1 MSAWW
6 RRLTHY
12 ARPQS
17 RGLIALA
24 ALMLLGV
31 GVELL
36 NPWPLKLLVDHVLVA
51 KPLPDA
57 VAWIGSLPGGSSA
70 YVLLGWLVG
79 ATVLLF
85 LARRGITTLQ
95 DYLQAGVGCRMVYD
109 LGADLF
115 DQLQQLSL
123 RFHRR
128 HHVGDLVRRITHDTK
143 CVRDLVI
150 GVFLAVVTSLAA
162 VVSMLVVMWRLDPVL
177 SLLTLLVAIPIGV
190 LIRICSRPMSERSFE
205 QMELEGE
212 IMSLAEQTLT
222 ALPLVQ
228 AFGRE
233 SYEDERFRRL
243 SGRTVQAYLR
253 AVVAQLQFRVGT
265 KAATAVGAAVIMA
278 IGGIHVLRGSLSVGS
293 LIVFL
298 SYLVSL
304 YAPLEV
310 LAYLSSGFAT
320 AAAGA
325 RRVLSILD
333 AGAGLEE
340 RPDAKPLARRAARE
354 RGHVRLEGVTFGYE
368 VGRPVLHE
376 ITLEA
381 QPGETVALVGT
392 TGAGK
397 STLVS
402 LVPRF
407 FDPWE
412 GRVTFDGHDLRDLQ
426 LSSLRDHVALV
437 LQEPYLLPLTIADN
451 IAYGRPGAAGASI
464 VAAARAANADGF
476 IGRLPGGYET
486 VVGERGA
493 TLSGGEQQRL
503 AIARAFLKD
512 APVLIL
518 DEPTSA
524 LDAET
529 ETLLL
534 GALERLMAGRTTFI
548 IAHRLSTIRRAE
560 RIVVIDEGRVVEMG
574 SHRQLLDAGGRYSN
588 FHRIQSGGDR
598 AFARKAEC

>member
-1 MSAWW
+1 M
-6 RRLTHY
+6 TGY
-12 ARPQS
+12 ARPHA
-17 RGLIALA
+17 RGLIALS

-31 GVELL
+31 GLDLL
-36 NPWPLKLLVDHVLVA
+36 SPWPLKLLVDHVLIE
-51 KPLPDA
+51 KPLPEA
-57 VAWIGSLPGGSSA
+57 VSWIGVLPGGASA
-70 YVLLGWLVG
+70 YALLSWLVG
-79 ATVLLF
+79 ATILLF
-85 LARRGITTLQ
+85 LARRGVTTIQ
-95 DYLQAGVGCRMVYD
+95 DYLQAGVGSRMVYD

-115 DQLQQLSL
+115 DHLQRLSL

-128 HHVGDLVRRITHDTK
+128 HHAGDLVRRVTGDTR

-150 GVFLAVVTSLAA
+150 GVFLAVITSL
-162 VVSMLVVMWRLDPVL
+162 VSMVAMFLVMWRLDPLL
-177 SLLTLLVAIPIGV
+177 SLLTLLAAIPIGV
-190 LIRICSRPMSERSFE
+190 LIKICSRPMSERSFR

-212 IMSLAEQTLT
+212 IMALAEQTLT
-222 ALPLVQ
+222 ALPVVQ

-243 SGRTVQAYLR
+243 SRRTVQAYLR
-253 AVVAQLQFRVGT
+253 AVLSQLQFRIGT
-265 KAATAVGAAVIMA
+265 KAATAAGAAVIMA

-310 LAYLSSGFAT
+310 LAYLSSGFAS

-325 RRVLSILD
+325 RRVLGVLD
-333 AGAGLEE
+333 ASDEVRE
-340 RPDAKPLARRAARE
+340 QPDARALPERQPGE
-354 RGHVRLEGVTFGYE
+354 RGHVRFESVTFGYE
-368 VGRPVLHE
+368 PGRPVLHD

-381 QPGETVALVGT
+381 HPGETAALVGT

-412 GRVTFDGHDLRDLQ
+412 GRVTFDGHDLRELR
-426 LSSLRDHVALV
+426 LESLRDQVALV
-437 LQEPYLLPLTIADN
+437 LQEPYLLPLTVADN
-451 IAYGRPGAAGASI
+451 IAYGRPGADRAAI
-464 VAAARAANADGF
+464 EAAATAANADGF
-476 IGRLPGGYET
+476 IGRLPEGYET
-486 VVGERGA
+486 VLGERGT
-493 TLSGGEQQRL
+493 TLSGGEQQRV

-534 GALERLMAGRTTFI
+534 EALDRLMAGRTTFI
-548 IAHRLSTIRRAE
+548 IAHRLSTIRRAD
-560 RIVVIDEGRVVEMG
+560 RIVVIEEGRVAEAG
-574 SHRQLLDAGGRYSN
+574 SHKQLLDAGGRYSR
-588 FHRIQSGGDR
+588 FHRIQFGEPGDG
-598 AFARKAEC
+598 AGDLMRKAGC

>member
-1 MSAWW
+1 MMSKYL
-6 RRLTHY
+6 RLRHY
-12 ARPQS
+12 AHREW
-17 RGLIALA
+17 RGLLVIFGLTVVVSALV
-24 ALMLLGV
+24 AL
-31 GVELL
+31 E
-36 NPWPLKLLVDHVLVA
+36 PWPLKILVDYALSDVALPGPLRSVLELLSLNPTPMVLVA
-51 KPLPDA
+51 VAAVASLVLFALNSAVDVALSLAWAGSGQRMVYGLAADLFHRLQRLSLQFHARRPVGDSLSRLTEDTSCVFTLMELLLVSPGRQLLTLATVGA
-57 VAWIGSLPGGSSA
+57 VAWSLDPWLTTVSFLVAPLLAASS
-70 YVLLGWLVG
+70 
-79 ATVLLF
+79 LF
-85 LARRGITTLQ
+85 FGPRLQRRARRSIETMSSLLSFVHQTLSAIPVVQAFDTGRRNAARFRDLAAQATAESQRRALLNSCFGLVNGIATTLSIAIIL
-95 DYLQAGVGCRMVYD
+95 YIGGTRVMSGALSVGG
-109 LGADLF
+109 LL
-115 DQLQQLSL
+115 
-123 RFHRR
+123 
-128 HHVGDLVRRITHDTK
+128 
-143 CVRDLVI
+143 
-150 GVFLAVVTSLAA
+150 VFLAYARTIQYSSQSL
-162 VVSMLVVMWRLDPVL
+162 M
-177 SLLTLLVAIPIGV
+177 
-190 LIRICSRPMSERSFE
+190 
-205 QMELEGE
+205 
-212 IMSLAEQTLT
+212 
-222 ALPLVQ
+222 
-228 AFGRE
+228 
-233 SYEDERFRRL
+233 
-243 SGRTVQAYLR
+243 
-253 AVVAQLQFRVGT
+253 GT
-265 KAATAVGAAVIMA
+265 YGKLKSIEASID
-278 IGGIHVLRGSLSVGS
+278 
-293 LIVFL
+293 
-298 SYLVSL
+298 
-304 YAPLEV
+304 
-310 LAYLSSGFAT
+310 
-320 AAAGA
+320 
-325 RRVLSILD
+325 RVLSILD
-333 AGAGLEE
+333 AGAGLAE
-340 RPDAKPLARRAARE
+340 RPGAKPLPRRAARE

-381 QPGETVALVGT
+381 QPGETIALVGT

-426 LSSLRDHVALV
+426 LSSLRDQVALV
-437 LQEPYLLPLTIADN
+437 LQEPYLLPLSIADN

-574 SHRQLLDAGGRYSN
+574 SHRQLLDAGGRYSH
-588 FHRIQSGGDR
+588 FHAQQFHDGEVV
-598 AFARKAEC
+598 A